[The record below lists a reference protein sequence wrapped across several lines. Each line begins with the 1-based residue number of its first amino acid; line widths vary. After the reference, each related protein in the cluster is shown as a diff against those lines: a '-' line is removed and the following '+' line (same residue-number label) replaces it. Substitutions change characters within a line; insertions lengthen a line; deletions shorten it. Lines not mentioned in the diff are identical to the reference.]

1 MWGSVS
7 SIVSSKYGRI
17 FSIIAWLFFPIML
30 FLSTPSLTEIS
41 SSSQEDFLP
50 VGVESTKA
58 IEIQE
63 LHFPSQ
69 GIPGILIYK
78 NVDGFSADDFKNIEQ
93 EFLWLQERSKES
105 EVLGEVNSIFN
116 TPGLR
121 ANLVAN

>member
-1 MWGSVS
+1 MIKFNEEKLMWGSVS

-58 IEIQE
+58 IEIT
-63 LHFPSQ
+63 LM
-69 GIPGILIYK
+69 
-78 NVDGFSADDFKNIEQ
+78 
-93 EFLWLQERSKES
+93 
-105 EVLGEVNSIFN
+105 
-116 TPGLR
+116 T
-121 ANLVAN
+121 